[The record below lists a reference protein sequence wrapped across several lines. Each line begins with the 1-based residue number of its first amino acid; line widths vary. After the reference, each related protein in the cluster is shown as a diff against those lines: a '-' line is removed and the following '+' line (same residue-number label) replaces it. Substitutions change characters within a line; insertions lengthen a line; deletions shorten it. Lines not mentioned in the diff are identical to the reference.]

1 MIFAS
6 VRHNVRGR
14 RGGRQPREACPLPLP
29 DRPSIAALP
38 LDNVSGNKDQDY
50 FRDGIT
56 DDTITELSRF
66 SELFVIARNPSFQ
79 YRGRRSTSGRWAHA
93 YPTSP
98 R

>member
-50 FRDGIT
+50 FCDGIT
-56 DDTITELSRF
+56 DDTIVSVGSRLPCVA
-66 SELFVIARNPSFQ
+66 EANHVPWRP
-79 YRGRRSTSGRWAHA
+79 
-93 YPTSP
+93 
-98 R
+98 